1 MAASQFYAIVSGV
14 GAGTGRSVA
23 LRFAKNYAVA
33 VIARNPENYEP
44 IVSEIKAAGGHAIGI
59 SSDATSR
66 SSVNDSFEQIQK
78 EFQGK
83 KLAAA
88 VYNVGGGFVRKPFL
102 ELTQDEFESGF
113 KTQGSGLFLFSQKAI
128 PLLLDAVSTAP
139 HPPTLIAT
147 GATASIRG
155 RANTATFAS
164 GKFAMRATAQSLAK
178 EFGPQG
184 VHVAH
189 VIVDG
194 VINIPR
200 TKDWP
205 VNNGVADGKID
216 PDAIADTYWFLHAQP
231 RSQFTQELDIRP
243 YVEPF

>member
-1 MAASQFYAIVSGV
+1 S
-14 GAGTGRSVA
+14 
-23 LRFAKNYAVA
+23 YAVA
-33 VIARNPENYEP
+33 VLARKPENYEP

-59 SSDATSR
+59 SSDATSPA
-66 SSVNDSFEQIQK
+66 SVNDAFSQIQK

-102 ELTQDEFESGF
+102 ELSQDEFESGF
-113 KTQGSGLFLFSQKAI
+113 KSQGSGLFLFSQKVL
-128 PLLLDAVSTAP
+128 PLLLDAVSTSP

-164 GKFAMRATAQSLAK
+164 GKFAMRATSQSLAR

-205 VNNGVADGKID
+205 VNNGAPDGKID
-216 PDAIADTYWFLHAQP
+216 PDAIADTYWYLHTQP

-243 YVEPF
+243 YVETF

>member
-1 MAASQFYAIVSGV
+1 MATSQFYSIISGV
-14 GAGTGRSVA
+14 GPGTGRSVA
-23 LRFAKNYAVA
+23 LKFAKSYAVA
-33 VIARNPENYEP
+33 VLARNPENYEP
-44 IVSEIKAAGGHAIGI
+44 LVNEIKAAGGHAIGI
-59 SSDATSR
+59 SQDAQSPA
-66 SSVNDSFEQIQK
+66 SVEDAFARIEK

-102 ELTQDEFESGF
+102 DLTQDDFELGF
-113 KTQGSGLFLFSQKAI
+113 KSQGLGFFLFAKKAL
-128 PLLLDAVSTAP
+128 PLLLDALPTSP

-155 RANTATFAS
+155 SANMATFAS
-164 GKFAMRATAQSLAK
+164 GKFALRAAAQSLAR

-184 VHVAH
+184 IHVAH

-205 VNNGVADGKID
+205 VNGGAADGKID
-216 PDAIADTYWFLHAQP
+216 PDAIADTYWYLHTQP

-243 YVEPF
+243 YVEKF